1 MKRIEDEDAR
11 PDFDKVWNDF
21 CEADYL
27 VRDYV
32 HLAEHFFQA
41 GRDSLVKKLMDV
53 EAIAASKPKRTI
65 TNLIK
70 LDGQIYVISNDGKL
84 FEWRSYPDLPKYKNL
99 DNWAQFPDLPQED

>member
-41 GRDSLVKKLMDV
+41 GRDSLAR
-53 EAIAASKPKRTI
+53 EFWTSKPKRTI
-65 TNLIK
+65 QTIVKSHNSNLYA
-70 LDGQIYVISNDGKL
+70 LSTDGKVFYL
-84 FEWRSYPDLPKYKNL
+84 NTGGVIT
-99 DNWAQFPDLPQED
+99 DNMKWIQLPDLPQED